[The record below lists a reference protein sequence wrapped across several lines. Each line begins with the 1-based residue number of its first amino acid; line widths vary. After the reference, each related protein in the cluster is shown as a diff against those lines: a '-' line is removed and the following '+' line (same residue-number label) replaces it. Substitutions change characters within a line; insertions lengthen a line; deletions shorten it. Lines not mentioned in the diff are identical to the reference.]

1 MEKIINSLPIDLE
14 HIISSLI
21 VILVAILFYQIFRY
35 PAKRILGLQK
45 NKKSNTYMSMI
56 SSFVRTA
63 YIVIVILILLQ
74 INGINVSSLIV
85 GVGIASVV
93 IGLAVQ
99 DTLKDIIRGISIV
112 SDDYYKVGE
121 TVTIGDVTGKVV
133 SVGIRSTKL
142 QDLGTGNVITLANR
156 NIERSEVAGVKFG
169 IDIPLPYELKLE
181 KAEAIMNEIAEKATE
196 HEDIEE
202 LKYVGVSELADSS
215 INYKL
220 FGSSVP
226 KRRIQAK
233 RAVLH
238 IALET
243 LEAHKVSV
251 PYPQLD
257 VHQSK

>member
-1 MEKIINSLPIDLE
+1 MEKFINSLPIDLE

-21 VILVAILFYQIFRY
+21 VILVAILFYQILRY

-63 YIVIVILILLQ
+63 YITIVILILLQ
-74 INGINVSSLIV
+74 INGVDVSSLIA

-121 TVTIGDVTGKVV
+121 TVTIGDVTGKVL

-156 NIERSEVAGVKFG
+156 NIERSEVAGTKFG

-181 KAEAIMNEIAEKATE
+181 KAEAIMNEIAEKAVE
-196 HEDIEE
+196 HEDIQE
-202 LKYVGVSELADSS
+202 LKYVGVSELAASS

-226 KRRIQAK
+226 RRRIQAK

-238 IALET
+238 VT
-243 LEAHKVSV
+243 LEVLEKHKVDV
-251 PYPQLD
+251 PYPQMD
-257 VHQSK
+257 VHQK

>member
-1 MEKIINSLPIDLE
+1 MEKFINSLPIDLE

-35 PAKRILGLQK
+35 PAKRILGLKK

-63 YIVIVILILLQ
+63 YITIVILILLQ
-74 INGINVSSLIV
+74 INGVDVSSLIA

-99 DTLKDIIRGISIV
+99 DTLKDIIRA
-112 SDDYYKVGE
+112 
-121 TVTIGDVTGKVV
+121 
-133 SVGIRSTKL
+133 VGIRSTKL

-181 KAEAIMNEIAEKATE
+181 KAEAIMHEIAEKAVE
-196 HEDIEE
+196 HEDIQE
-202 LKYVGVSELADSS
+202 LSYVGVSELAASS

-226 KRRIQAK
+226 RRRIQAK

-238 IALET
+238 VALEV
-243 LEAHKVSV
+243 LEKHKVDV
-251 PYPQLD
+251 PYPQMD
-257 VHQSK
+257 VHQK

>member
-1 MEKIINSLPIDLE
+1 MEKFINSLPIDLE

-21 VILVAILFYQIFRY
+21 VILVAILFYQILRY
-35 PAKRILGLQK
+35 PAKHILGLQK

-63 YIVIVILILLQ
+63 YITIVILILLQ
-74 INGINVSSLIV
+74 INGVNVSSLIA

-99 DTLKDIIRGISIV
+99 DTLKDIIRGVSIV

-121 TVTIGDVTGKVV
+121 TVTIGDVTGKVL

-181 KAEAIMNEIAEKATE
+181 KAEAIMNEIAEKAVE
-196 HEDIEE
+196 HEDVQE
-202 LKYVGVSELADSS
+202 LSYVGVGELAASS

-220 FGSSVP
+220 FGSSAP
-226 KRRIQAK
+226 RRRIQAK

-238 IALET
+238 AALEV
-243 LEAHKVSV
+243 LEKHKVSI
-251 PYPQLD
+251 PYPQMD
-257 VHQSK
+257 VHQK

>member
-1 MEKIINSLPIDLE
+1 MQ
-14 HIISSLI
+14 SLI
-21 VILVAILFYQIFRY
+21 SAATTIVIAIVIYQAIRIPLNKLKRSNVKVSNGKTTYFSFIGSFVRVIYISVVILVLLHNFGIDV
-35 PAKRILGLQK
+35 
-45 NKKSNTYMSMI
+45 SN
-56 SSFVRTA
+56 
-63 YIVIVILILLQ
+63 LLA
-74 INGINVSSLIV
+74 GI
-85 GVGIASVV
+85 GIASVA

-121 TVTIGDVTGKVV
+121 TVTIGDVTGKVL

-156 NIERSEVAGVKFG
+156 NIERSEVAGTKFG

-181 KAEAIMNEIAEKATE
+181 KAEAIMNEIAEKAVE
-196 HEDIEE
+196 HEDIQE
-202 LKYVGVSELADSS
+202 LKYVGVSELAASS

-226 KRRIQAK
+226 RRRIQAK

-238 IALET
+238 VALEV
-243 LEAHKVSV
+243 LEKHKVDV
-251 PYPQLD
+251 PYPQMD
-257 VHQSK
+257 VHQK